1 MAENL
6 WFLREQKK
14 ISVATLASRAG
25 LPIGLVMEYESGQRS
40 IDRRHLARLARA
52 LYVEES
58 DIKLQSDPRPGA
70 APLERV
76 APRETGRP
84 APAAPSVASPSQ
96 VPTAQ
101 PPTRKLRERP
111 PRPKAVGRPSL
122 PPRPSQ
128 LAHLENLLK
137 RLNKTAADVE
147 TELGKPLASLDR
159 RALSTVLHNLQNKLK
174 EVPQPVRHRAYLPEA
189 VDEFEARYL
198 TAVQEAGDPLLFTL
212 FDGSTVTGRVIGF
225 SPYSITV
232 RVADGAE
239 VTLNKLA
246 LVSYTRLVAAP
257 AQEPTS

>member
-70 APLERV
+70 APLERQP
-76 APRETGRP
+76 PREAVRP
-84 APAAPSVASPSQ
+84 VPAAPQ
-96 VPTAQ
+96 PTPAAQ
-101 PPTRKLRERP
+101 PAGRKIRERP
-111 PRPKAVGRPSL
+111 PRPKTVGRPSL

-137 RLNKTAADVE
+137 RLNKTAAE
-147 TELGKPLASLDR
+147 LEAELGKPLAGLDR
-159 RALSTVLHNLQNKLK
+159 RALSAVLHDLQTKLK
-174 EVPQPVRHRAYLPEA
+174 SVPQPVRHRAYLPEA

-198 TAVQEAGDPLLFTL
+198 TAAQAAGDRLQFTL
-212 FDGSTVTGRVIGF
+212 FDGSTVEGQVIGF

-232 RVADGAE
+232 RNADGAE
-239 VTLNKLA
+239 ITLNKLA
-246 LVSYTRLVAAP
+246 LVSYTRPVAAP
-257 AQEPTS
+257 AQEPAP